1 MNKRI
6 SLNGSDWLLKEFYGE
21 KDPPRMLVLRLGS
34 FGKPD
39 SIDTCAP
46 SQIGRTK
53 NRRTKSTEIETAT
66 ASANRAAKTS

>member
-39 SIDTCAP
+39 FFKRALEHL
-46 SQIGRTK
+46 
-53 NRRTKSTEIETAT
+53 KS
-66 ASANRAAKTS
+66 